1 MLFLR
6 RQWILAQTL
15 VPIKKRIPRGHK
27 INHGQCIEV
36 MNRNHID
43 LATSNE
49 GQKNK
54 HHNTIHT
61 AAKTQTPAAICPT

>member
-1 MLFLR
+1 
-6 RQWILAQTL
+6 
-15 VPIKKRIPRGHK
+15 
-27 INHGQCIEV
+27 